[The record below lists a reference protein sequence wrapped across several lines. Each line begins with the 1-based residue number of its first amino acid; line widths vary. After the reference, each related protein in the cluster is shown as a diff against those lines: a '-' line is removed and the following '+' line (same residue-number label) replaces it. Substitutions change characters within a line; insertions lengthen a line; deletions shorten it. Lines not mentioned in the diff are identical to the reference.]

1 MCGCVWGGR
10 GEGRGWLGGRRVPRT
25 KITMQLEMAE
35 INLEGNFLLG
45 RGVMVGVSLDAISL
59 IWQSQRPTTANT

>member
-1 MCGCVWGGR
+1 MSVWVRR
-10 GEGRGWLGGRRVPRT
+10 GEGGGGKAEGASRT

-59 IWQSQRPTTANT
+59 IWQSQRPATANT